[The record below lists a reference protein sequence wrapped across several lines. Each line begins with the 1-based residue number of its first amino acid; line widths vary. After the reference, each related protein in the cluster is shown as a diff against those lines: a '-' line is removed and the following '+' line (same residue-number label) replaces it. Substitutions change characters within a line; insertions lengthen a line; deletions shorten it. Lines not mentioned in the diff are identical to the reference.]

1 MGPIFKILLAEDDE
15 GIREAI
21 FEILVEEG
29 HEVTVARD
37 GEDALTCLER
47 KKFDLIM
54 TDYKMPKMTGTQLI
68 EWCKKHSVKSQ
79 VVFMTAN
86 MKALLLDDVIK
97 KFPAKIIEKPMTLD
111 DILDAVKFA
120 QDNRKEAFSKF
131 IQKNS
136 LDMKYA

>member
-86 MKALLLDDVIK
+86 M
-97 KFPAKIIEKPMTLD
+97 M
-111 DILDAVKFA
+111 
-120 QDNRKEAFSKF
+120 
-131 IQKNS
+131 S
-136 LDMKYA
+136 LIHI